1 MNLNKAMIIGNVTRD
16 PEAKTTPSGQN
27 VSTFSVA
34 TNLVWTDANG
44 DKQKKVEYHNI
55 VAWRKLGTICAQ
67 YLKKGSKVYL
77 EGRLQTSE
85 WEGKDGTKRYRTEI
99 VAENMI
105 MLDTKGGSAS
115 PASGGSSNDEFSQ
128 PSAPIGDDEIQV
140 ENIPF

>member
-1 MNLNKAMIIGNVTRD
+1 MNLNKAMIIGNITRD
-16 PEAKTTPSGQN
+16 PEAKTTPGGQN
-27 VSTFSVA
+27 VTTFSVA

-44 DKQKKVEYHNI
+44 EKQKKVEYHNV

-67 YLKKGSKVYL
+67 YLKKGSKVYI
-77 EGRLQTSE
+77 EGRLQTRE

-105 MLDTKGGSAS
+105 MLDSRGTSSAS
-115 PASGGSSNDEFSQ
+115 GFSDQSEDFSQ
-128 PSAPIGDDEIQV
+128 PEAPIGDDEIQV

>member
-16 PEAKTTPSGQN
+16 VEAKTTPGGQN

-34 TNLVWTDANG
+34 TNLIWTDANG
-44 DKQKKVEYHNI
+44 EKQKKVEYHNV

-67 YLKKGSKVYL
+67 YLKKGSKVYI
-77 EGRLQTSE
+77 EGRLQTRE

-105 MLDTKGGSAS
+105 MLDSRGAS
-115 PASGGSSNDEFSQ
+115 TSSGFGDQSEDFAQ
-128 PSAPIGDDEIQV
+128 PEAPIGDDEIQV